1 VQVCET
7 DRCSGTTE
15 SGHVP
20 CKCVIV
26 EPFAYKTLLRSP
38 SKSILTLMNRPSC
51 FVMRVWPSI
60 SANMRLPSFA
70 RLSSNVFF
78 LLSSYAFILSLPAA
92 QGQTFQNDYT
102 YRTVNGVVGAY
113 WRPTLNDPWTP
124 VIRTSTTVWLE
135 YNCAY
140 MEAICQNA
148 NNWIST
154 TRPGRTDFAFDYH
167 NIYVSPQQRE
177 GRKGIRRGES
187 CPRNW
192 INNARCPEV
201 AGPNN
206 LAQPRSYR
214 WEIDTQQ
221 LVLWPFT
228 ALEPGSNNRLL
239 HDTDPTTGAILPSRL
254 KYTCDE
260 FPPATFVQGGTGAT
274 TRCAAFFC
282 GTRISAEQQW
292 QGRSHDVLRDILRQE
307 VESDRGSNNPPNINT
322 EVVLFYFSMTN
333 QQNQIPAK
341 VWRYD
346 ANNVANIQDIPFKK
360 RDGSTEN
367 AFNATKP
374 VKDMDF
380 PEWVEWAS
388 SVSLDDLRAHSL
400 VTETHILPNDT
411 ATSKAPLVG
420 RAFEN
425 KLLGQWDSEFDSFEH
440 GSIFS
445 DLDAAPSEDLEDNA
459 LLVNMTL
466 SEPISQDLPI
476 AQERKLERRLLSS
489 IHGTNITDTP
499 LLSNATE
506 SELEKAIKVVEQ
518 AIADSA
524 RLNQA
529 RYEHMARNSYDLAPG
544 TVVGSSGGVR
554 RRRSRRGLAGLIG
567 RDEPETAAPALLD
580 ITPEIARAAALVAEA
595 DAAGVTGEGSVSN
608 LTRRA
613 DATGTFWMEGLSR
626 KGSVPWGQDSAYKV
640 CVANTVVD
648 APN

>member
-1 VQVCET
+1 
-7 DRCSGTTE
+7 
-15 SGHVP
+15 
-20 CKCVIV
+20 
-26 EPFAYKTLLRSP
+26 
-38 SKSILTLMNRPSC
+38 
-51 FVMRVWPSI
+51 
-60 SANMRLPSFA
+60 MRLPSFA
-70 RLSSNVFF
+70 RPSSNVV
-78 LLSSYAFILSLPAA
+78 LLLFSYAFILSLPAA
-92 QGQTFQNDYT
+92 HGQQFQQDYT
-102 YRTVNGVVGAY
+102 YQTVNGVFGAY
-113 WRPTLNDPWTP
+113 WRPTVNAPWTP

-140 MEAICQNA
+140 MAAICENA
-148 NNWIST
+148 NAWIT
-154 TRPGRTDFAFDYH
+154 TTGLGRTDFAFDFH
-167 NIYVSPQQRE
+167 NTNVGPGQRE
-177 GRKGIRRGES
+177 GRKGIRRDES
-187 CPRNW
+187 CPGNW
-192 INNARCPEV
+192 INNGRCPEV

-214 WEIDTQQ
+214 WEIAIQQ

-239 HDTDPTTGAILPSRL
+239 HRINPTTGNIEQSRL

-260 FPPATFVQGGTGAT
+260 FPPATFIQGGTGAN

-282 GTRISAEQQW
+282 GPGISAEQQW

-307 VESDRGSNNPPNINT
+307 VESDRGVNNPPNVNT
-322 EVVLFYFSMTN
+322 EVVVFYFTMTN
-333 QQNQIPAK
+333 QPNQIPAK

-346 ANNVANIQDIPFKK
+346 ANNVANVQNIPFKK
-360 RDGSTEN
+360 RDGSAEN

-380 PEWVEWAS
+380 PEWVKWAS

-411 ATSKAPLVG
+411 ATSRAPLVG

-425 KLLGQWDSEFDSFEH
+425 KILGQWDSEFDSFEH

-445 DLDAAPSEDLEDNA
+445 DVDAARSEDLEDDT
-459 LLVNMTL
+459 LLVNVTL
-466 SEPISQDLPI
+466 SEQISQDLPI
-476 AQERKLERRLLSS
+476 AQERRLERRLLSS

-544 TVVGSSGGVR
+544 TVVGSSSGVR

-595 DAAGVTGEGSVSN
+595 DAAGVTGEVGVSN

-640 CVANTVVD
+640 CVSISLVD
-648 APN
+648 DPD